1 MEKNEK
7 PVKKRKLTPMQ
18 ADFAREYQ
26 IDRNATKAAIRAGYS
41 AKNADKIGPRLV
53 GLSRVNEV
61 IGREAEK
68 RAERTNITADYVL
81 ETIRDTVERCKQG
94 EPVKDRVGHPTG
106 EWKFDST
113 AVLKG
118 CELLGKHLAMFT
130 DNIASKVDA
139 KVSAEITIT
148 PELIKSVYD
157 RIKESC

>member
-1 MEKNEK
+1 
-7 PVKKRKLTPMQ
+7 MQ
-18 ADFAREYQ
+18 EDFTREYQ
-26 IDRNATKAAIRAGYS
+26 IDRNASQAAIRAGYS

-53 GLSRVNEV
+53 GLGRVSEI

-81 ETIRDTVERCKQG
+81 EMIRNTVERCSQG
-94 EPVKDRVGHPTG
+94 EPVKDREGNPTG
-106 EWKFDST
+106 EWKFDSN

-118 CELLGKHLAMFT
+118 CDLLGKHLAMFT

-148 PELIKSVYD
+148 PDLIKSVND
-157 RIKESC
+157 AIEQSC